1 MMAAKGLLSL
11 YREVG
16 AELLH
21 KRDRGKDAAMGIRAG
36 TIKEQRYGEETKSAA
51 ASAKPRAWI
60 PTARRATASWTRKKP
75 RRTGRSGRLR
85 VIATVMRRGGL
96 TSRAMGRR

>member
-1 MMAAKGLLSL
+1 MAAKGLLSL

-36 TIKEQRYGEETKSAA
+36 TIKEQRYGEEIVGGIDGIELLAGQPGLIA
-51 ASAKPRAWI
+51 VEFEGAHASFLPAGSQR
-60 PTARRATASWTRKKP
+60 
-75 RRTGRSGRLR
+75 GRDRPGRGRLR
-85 VIATVMRRGGL
+85 TSRRGRG
-96 TSRAMGRR
+96 